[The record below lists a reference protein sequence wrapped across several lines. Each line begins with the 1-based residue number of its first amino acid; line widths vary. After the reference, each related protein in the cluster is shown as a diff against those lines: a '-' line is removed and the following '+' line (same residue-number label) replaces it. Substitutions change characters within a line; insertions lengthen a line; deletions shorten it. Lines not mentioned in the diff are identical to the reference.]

1 MPRPRVLVVGAGSS
15 GLAAIQQSLLAGLEP
30 TCIEARAG
38 VGGAWRYDPEPGTPT
53 ARWTDDGW
61 LALESLNESTFRGP
75 PPPSPMYSSLRTNV
89 PTSLMQYRGRPFPP
103 SVGLFA
109 HHQQVQ
115 DYLEDF
121 SESLLPFIRFNTR
134 VTTIRHALP
143 SDPPPSSGS
152 RRWFASFRSTIDGNE
167 AADETAHFDAV
178 FVANGH
184 YSRPFLHWMD
194 GLRTFPGEISH
205 ARWYR
210 DAEQFQEETV
220 LVIGNSASGYDITR
234 ELASSIHSR
243 RLADPDAA
251 SALPKIY
258 QSARSPA
265 ALGIPW
271 DAPDAPEYSNEVH
284 EVPPIKRIEAR
295 RIEFEDGQV
304 VEDVDTIVFATGY
317 YFSFP
322 FLSPEHE
329 PFKTHPVTYSPTKD
343 GGRGE
348 PSGAEGG
355 IRMHGLDDRFL
366 FLLAD
371 PTMAFLALPYLT
383 IPFPLAQTQARLAA
397 LHFAS
402 SPLLPRPLAFAPD
415 PSCADPLTGAPDGA
429 PESRKPVTWAEPRGR
444 QYDVMDR
451 LMRESGDVARA
462 EAEREEGEGER
473 KGEGG
478 GEKGGLTGERAVFG
492 LTSQAERDL
501 RVGAKALRKAV
512 LGY

>member
-15 GLAAIQQSLLAGLEP
+15 GLAAVEQSLLAGLEP
-30 TCIEARAG
+30 TCVEARAG

-53 ARWTDDGW
+53 PRWTDDGW
-61 LALESLNESTFRGP
+61 LALESLNEATGRGP
-75 PPPSPMYSSLRTNV
+75 SPPSPMYSSLRTNV

-121 SESLLPFIRFNTR
+121 STSLRPYIRFNTR
-134 VTTIRHALP
+134 VTTIRHTLP
-143 SDPPPSSGS
+143 SDPPPPSSAS
-152 RRWFASFRSTIDGNE
+152 RRWFASFRSSLAGDD
-167 AADETAHFDAV
+167 ASDETAQFDAI

-184 YSRPFLHWMD
+184 YSRPFLPWID
-194 GLRTFPGEISH
+194 GLRTFPGQISH

-210 DAEQFQEETV
+210 DAEQFKEKTV

-234 ELASSIHSR
+234 ELASSIYSR
-243 RLADPDAA
+243 RLADP
-251 SALPKIY
+251 SAPLPRIY
-258 QSARSPA
+258 QSARSPP

-271 DAPDAPEYSNEVH
+271 DAPDAPEYSKEVR
-284 EVPPIKRIEAR
+284 ELPPIKRVEGR
-295 RIEFEDGQV
+295 RIEFENGEV
-304 VEDVDTIVFATGY
+304 VEDVDTVMFATGY

-322 FLSPEHE
+322 FLSPSHE
-329 PFKTHPVTYSPTKD
+329 PFKSHPVTYSPTKS
-343 GGRGE
+343 GQRGA

-383 IPFPLAQTQARLAA
+383 IPFPLAQAQARLAA
-397 LHFAS
+397 LHFAH
-402 SPLLPRPLAFAPD
+402 SPLLPSPVSFAPD
-415 PSCADPLTGAPDGA
+415 PACADPVTGAPDGA
-429 PESRKPVTWAEPRGR
+429 SESRAPVTWSEPRGK

-451 LMRESGDVARA
+451 
-462 EAEREEGEGER
+462 
-473 KGEGG
+473 
-478 GEKGGLTGERAVFG
+478 
-492 LTSQAERDL
+492 
-501 RVGAKALRKAV
+501 
-512 LGY
+512 